1 MSPGTAIIQK
11 PPSLISRSHFLNA
24 DMLSAHPAK
33 LMKLLYRT
41 HSFCLVLILL
51 VAPISA
57 QEGTIHYDR
66 VVKIEIDLPPEMESM
81 RDRIPTEN
89 TTKMVLQF
97 NEFES
102 SWQASAEQDE
112 PRTREFGGG
121 GKRMRMQRN
130 RELNITYINH
140 DEGQMTDQ
148 RDFMGRT
155 FLIRDEQPVL
165 AWKLTGEQ
173 SEFDGYVVHRATAM
187 RDTSSVEAWF
197 APEIPLAVGPGP
209 FGGLPGAILVLTVDE
224 GRMIFTAKDIQIGSL
239 EEGAIVVPD
248 EGKEVTQEEF
258 DEIVEEKRKEMEAQF
273 GGRRG
278 GARFIIRQ

>member
-1 MSPGTAIIQK
+1 M
-11 PPSLISRSHFLNA
+11 
-24 DMLSAHPAK
+24 
-33 LMKLLYRT
+33 LMKLFYRAFF
-41 HSFCLVLILL
+41 SCLLMLVF
-51 VAPISA
+51 VAPLRA
-57 QEGTIHYDR
+57 QEGTINYDR

-81 RDRIPTEN
+81 RDQIPTEN
-89 TTKMVLQF
+89 TTKMVLRF
-97 NEFES
+97 NDFES
-102 SWQASAEQDE
+102 TWQASAEQEE
-112 PRTREFGGG
+112 PRAREFGGG
-121 GKRMRMQRN
+121 GFRMRMARSRDQ
-130 RELNITYINH
+130 NITYINH

-197 APEIPLAVGPGP
+197 APEIPVAVGPGP

-224 GRMIFTAKDIQIGSL
+224 GRMTFTAKNIQMGPL

-258 DEIVEEKRKEMEAQF
+258 DGIVEEKRAEMEAQF

-278 GARFIIRQ
+278 GGRFIIRQ